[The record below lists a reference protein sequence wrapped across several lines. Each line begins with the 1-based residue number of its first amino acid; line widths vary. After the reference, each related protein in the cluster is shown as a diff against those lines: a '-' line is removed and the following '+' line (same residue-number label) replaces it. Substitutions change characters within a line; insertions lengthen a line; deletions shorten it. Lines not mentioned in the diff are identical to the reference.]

1 MPVMARLGDG
11 LETLVNSPVDIGEES
26 RLRILL
32 VDDEEPIRDLL
43 AEYLTLIEKHQT
55 VTAGGGEEA
64 LQLFKAGEFDCAF
77 LDLKMPGMNGVEL
90 LARLKEIEPTLPVVI
105 MTGYPSL
112 DVAIDTMRQGA
123 SDFLI
128 KPINP
133 KQVKLTLER
142 VVREHRLLS
151 ENLRLSE
158 RLRNQ
163 QKIEQLNREL
173 ESKVRE
179 QQIINK
185 ISEAVDRLQSSEA
198 IYQGM
203 ADLACQHLEAQMAV
217 VMLMDRE
224 NKDLMVIAGHGLDN
238 SLLGQPAARVGQWVV
253 GRVAAEGLME
263 VGENREERPV
273 APSLRDIKQF
283 LCLPIKLR
291 GRVFGV
297 LLVAD
302 KKDGQ
307 PFQSS
312 DIFLANFLLDKVA
325 LAVENTALYESMV
338 SNLHSTLSA
347 LVGAME
353 AKDSYTRQHSWRV
366 TNLSVA
372 TAKLMGLGSEALESL
387 RFAAYLHD
395 IGKIGIK
402 DNILSK
408 NGRLTAAEYEE
419 IKRHPVIG
427 EAIIRDLNLSPD
439 ETGVIRYHHERWDG
453 KGYPDG
459 LGGEEIPLLARVVAV
474 ADAYDAMTSDRH
486 YRQARDRQ
494 NAIDEL
500 LRCSGSQFDP
510 QVVSSFVEMLTK
522 PVQLKETAQQATQI
536 WVGNR

>member
-1 MPVMARLGDG
+1 MNKLAS
-11 LETLVNSPVDIGEES
+11 NPVDMEEQS

-55 VTAGGGEEA
+55 VTAKGGEEA
-64 LQLFKAGEFDCAF
+64 LELFKAGQFDCAF

-90 LARLKEIEPTLPVVI
+90 LTRLKEIEPTLPVVI

-158 RLRNQ
+158 RVANQ
-163 QKIEQLNREL
+163 EKIEQLNREL
-173 ESKVRE
+173 ERKVRE
-179 QQIINK
+179 QEIINK
-185 ISEAVDRLQSSEA
+185 ISEAVDHLQSSES

-203 ADLACQHLEAQMAV
+203 ADLACQHLEADLSV
-217 VMLMDRE
+217 VLLMDRE
-224 NKDLMVIAGHGLDN
+224 NKELMVIAGHGLDAA
-238 SLLGQPAARVGQWVV
+238 SLGQPAAGAQQWVC
-253 GRVAAEGLME
+253 GRVASQGVME
-263 VGENREERPV
+263 LGDLGREQPAVGFMKGMRYY
-273 APSLRDIKQF
+273 

-297 LLVAD
+297 LLVAN

-325 LAVENTALYESMV
+325 LAVENIALYESMV

-372 TAKLMGLGSEALESL
+372 TAKLMGLETEALESL

-408 NGRLTAAEYEE
+408 NGRLSAAEYEE

-427 EAIIRDLNLSPD
+427 EAIIRDLNLSAD
-439 ETGVIRYHHERWDG
+439 ETGVIRFHHERWDG

-459 LGGEEIPLLARVVAV
+459 LAGEDIPLLARVVAV

-486 YRQARDRQ
+486 YRQARDRE
-494 NAIDEL
+494 NALNEL

-510 QVVSSFVEMLTK
+510 QVVQKFLEMLTR
-522 PVQLKETAQQATQI
+522 PAQEEKAAAQAAQI
-536 WVGNR
+536 WMEAR